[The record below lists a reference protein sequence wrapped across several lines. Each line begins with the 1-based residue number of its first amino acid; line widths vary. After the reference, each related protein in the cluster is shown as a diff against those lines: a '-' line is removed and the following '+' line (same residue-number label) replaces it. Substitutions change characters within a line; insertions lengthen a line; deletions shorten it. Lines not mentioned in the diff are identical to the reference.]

1 MCLNDYIIQCLNNPI
16 IADGDLIGRTITFA
30 NDSQGLVVAYR
41 HPIAFVLLDSLSSDN
56 TSKATEACSISTDL
70 FSIDPDVKSGST
82 VNYMAKHVTV
92 NQDGTVSRASS
103 SEMSSGSSRPIFV
116 PIPKISEIGLIN
128 TPLVTGITAID
139 ALTPIGKGQNML
151 VIGTQNEDSKN
162 VALEMSNKR
171 AWMINL
177 LKSVVEKDEV
187 ERTKRGSKSSN
198 LRCFYG
204 LTAADASVRSRF
216 MKRLEN
222 AGIQDSIVTVVSTQ
236 SNENTSDIMTKAL
249 EAAEAVAVAATACSL
264 GEHHALTTGGDALI
278 IVDDIN
284 LHKSLWDIT
293 TQQLVEIYGVDSVV
307 KADLQGGS
315 SSEMRGYFSGLVQ
328 RAAKFKSSK
337 GGGSVT
343 LILLSTLPHDDEE
356 NDGSDCQEE
365 KEIVFDPSEFESM
378 SEKIQTRIATLVK
391 AKVPL
396 TAANLRKIQIP
407 VPRPSESEDIKRLAL
422 QHVEDLISMS
432 DGQIWFDDELAKMGR
447 SPPLDPSRSIVSC
460 NFLQSHVLSSSIAFF
475 YSRLVNHLC

>member
-1 MCLNDYIIQCLNNPI
+1 M
-16 IADGDLIGRTITFA
+16 G
-30 NDSQGLVVAYR
+30 
-41 HPIAFVLLDSLSSDN
+41 
-56 TSKATEACSISTDL
+56 
-70 FSIDPDVKSGST
+70 
-82 VNYMAKHVTV
+82 KHVIVDQNGVVT
-92 NQDGTVSRASS
+92 ASS
-103 SEMSSGSSRPIFV
+103 SETNTDSSRPIFV
-116 PIPKISEIGLIN
+116 PIPKISEIGLID

-151 VIGTQNEDSKN
+151 IIGTQEKELGGVISMDK
-162 VALEMSNKR
+162 SNKR

-177 LKSVVEKDEV
+177 LKSVVEKD
-187 ERTKRGSKSSN
+187 RADRAKKDGPSNN

-204 LTAADASVRSRF
+204 LTAADSAARTNF

-222 AGIQDSIVTVVSTQ
+222 AGIKEDIVTVVSTQ
-236 SNENTSDIMTKAL
+236 SNDCAADSMTKTL
-249 EAAEAVAVAATACSL
+249 EAAEAVAVAATAATL
-264 GEHHALTTGGDALI
+264 AEHHALTTGGDALV

-293 TQQLVEIYGVDSVV
+293 TQQLVEIYGVDAVV

-315 SSEMRGYFSGLVQ
+315 SSEMRGYFSGLIQ
-328 RAAKFKSSK
+328 RAARFKSSK

-343 LILLSTLPHDDEE
+343 LILLSTLPSDDEVNSGSAK
-356 NDGSDCQEE
+356 NDEDSL
-365 KEIVFDPSEFESM
+365 VFDPSEFESM

-396 TAANLRKIQIP
+396 TATNLKKVQIP
-407 VPRPSESEDIKRLAL
+407 LPRPSESEDTKRLAL

-447 SPPLDPSRSIVSC
+447 SPPLDPSRSIVSQC
-460 NFLQSHVLSSSIAFF
+460 LPYVCVFFLLETSCTHIA
-475 YSRLVNHLC
+475 YR

>member
-1 MCLNDYIIQCLNNPI
+1 M
-16 IADGDLIGRTITFA
+16 IGRTISFS
-30 NDSQGLVVAYR
+30 NNSQGLVVAYR
-41 HPIAFVLLDSLSSDN
+41 YPIAFVLLDSLPEDDTYTTGAKS
-56 TSKATEACSISTDL
+56 CSISTDL
-70 FSIDPDVKSGST
+70 VRINPEIPPGST
-82 VNYMAKHVTV
+82 VNYMGKHVIVDQNGVVT
-92 NQDGTVSRASS
+92 ASS
-103 SEMSSGSSRPIFV
+103 SETNTDSSRPIFV
-116 PIPKISEIGLIN
+116 PIPKISEIGLID

-151 VIGTQNEDSKN
+151 VIGTQEKELVGVISMDK
-162 VALEMSNKR
+162 SNKR

-177 LKSVVEKDEV
+177 LKSVVEKD
-187 ERTKRGSKSSN
+187 RADRAKKDGPSNN

-204 LTAADASVRSRF
+204 LTAADSAARTNF

-222 AGIQDSIVTVVSTQ
+222 AGIKEDIVSVVSTQ
-236 SNENTSDIMTKAL
+236 SNDCATESMTKTL
-249 EAAEAVAVAATACSL
+249 EAAEAVAVAATACTL
-264 GEHHALTTGGDALI
+264 GEHHATTGGDALV

-293 TQQLVEIYGVDSVV
+293 TQQLVEIYGVDAVV

-315 SSEMRGYFSGLVQ
+315 SSEMRGYFSGLIQ
-328 RAAKFKSSK
+328 RAARFKSSK

-343 LILLSTLPHDDEE
+343 LILLSTLPSDDEVNSGSAK
-356 NDGSDCQEE
+356 NDEDSL
-365 KEIVFDPSEFESM
+365 VFDPSEFESM

-396 TAANLRKIQIP
+396 TATNLKKVQIP
-407 VPRPSESEDIKRLAL
+407 LPRPSESEDTKRLAL

-447 SPPLDPSRSIVSC
+447 SPPLDPSRSIVSQC
-460 NFLQSHVLSSSIAFF
+460 LPYVCVFFLLETSCTHIA
-475 YSRLVNHLC
+475 YR